1 MRSISIFVTFLIV
14 LLIPSVSLNAVPASP
29 FPINVS
35 QPDGTVLTIRIHG
48 DEFFNY
54 KTTVDGYPLIQNGDG
69 ILTYAQMNT
78 DGKLV
83 STSVKATNINKRSAT
98 EKTFIQNLSTN
109 IDFSKLRQLGRAMRS
124 IKSISQTSFLRAYPL
139 TGSPKS
145 LVILVNYKD
154 LSFVTPNPKTAFTNL
169 LNQKGYSTNGGTGSA
184 TDYFH
189 DSSTGVFNP
198 QFDVVGPFT
207 LPQNFA
213 YYGANDAS
221 GNDVNPRQMVIDACT
236 LAAASGVD
244 FSQYDTDKNG
254 VVDNVFI
261 YYAGHNEA
269 EGAAANTIWPHRWTL
284 ADYTTKFNGVSVY
297 DYACTSEL
305 RSNSGSNM
313 CGIGTFCHE
322 FGHVLGLPDYYVT
335 SGTDHHTLSE
345 WNIMDYGP
353 YLNNGRTP
361 PSYSAWDRF
370 YLNWLTPTEIKVSG
384 DYNLDTLTT
393 SNKAYLITRYGNF
406 NMNSANPTPAEFFTL
421 ENRQQKG
428 WDTYL
433 PGHGML
439 VTHIFYNSSDW
450 EQNIVNNSAS
460 AMGVDIVEADGIALT
475 ETTKIDSTLSGD
487 PFPGTSKVTSYNP
500 ILRDGT
506 DIHKPLARIRE
517 INGIIQFHFA
527 SNIVLTQN
535 LQPFSTVQ
543 GTPSAFQ
550 SATVSGTKIKDSI
563 NIKFNTGLH
572 FEMKKDTDPASAW
585 RKSITLIAVDSVIPL
600 TTIQIRYNPTVPSY
614 TSVHTDDI
622 EFVTVDGD
630 YADAPLSGTSTRA
643 VYVVPPVAENATDIT
658 FTSFLANW
666 NSVFDAV
673 GYYLT
678 VYNITDEASK
688 TTEGFDNGL
697 TAPIDWTITTKN
709 TSTST
714 IYSGVSAPSL
724 LFANSGEFVE
734 TEKYILPVT
743 QLSFFIRSLG
753 GSNGGFLVEAQT
765 DQNNWEK
772 VDSIPV
778 ISALDE
784 NSKTYTFSETKGYDR
799 FRFTYFKGIGS
810 VTFDDVTVNFTKKIN
825 YILQNSWITT
835 ASDTIS
841 NLVPTTTY
849 AYMVKASDKS
859 SHYENITAFSNVIS
873 VNTLT
878 YPTNNKLVATKDT
891 SNITKDANY
900 NIIVYLPSI
909 TSTLYVYNILGQCI
923 RTIKPDKTTIVISGL
938 QRNQV
943 YILKSNNLVAKIA
956 L

>member
-14 LLIPSVSLNAVPASP
+14 FLIPSVSLNAVPASP
-29 FPINVS
+29 FPVNIS

-54 KTTVDGYPLIQNGDG
+54 KTTVDGYPLIQDSKG
-69 ILTYAQMNT
+69 IFTYAQLNA
-78 DGKLV
+78 DGVLV
-83 STSVKATNINKRSAT
+83 STTVKATNINKRSAI

-124 IKSISQTSFLRAYPL
+124 IKSISQTSFLRGYPL

-154 LSFVTPNPKTAFTNL
+154 LNFVTPNPKTAFTNL
-169 LNQKGYSTNGGTGSA
+169 LNQKNYSTNGGTGSA

-189 DSSTGVFNP
+189 DSSTGVFSP

-207 LPQNFA
+207 LPQNMA

-244 FSQYDTDKNG
+244 FSQYDTDHNG

-261 YYAGHNEA
+261 YYAGYNEA
-269 EGAAANTIWPHRWTL
+269 EGAPANTIWPHRWTL
-284 ADYTTKFNGVSVY
+284 ADLTTKFNGVSVY

-393 SNKAYLITRYGNF
+393 SNKAFLITRYGNF
-406 NMNSANPTPAEFFTL
+406 NMNSTNPTPAEFFTL

-439 VTHIFYNSSDW
+439 VTHIFYNASDW
-450 EQNIVNNSAS
+450 EQNIVNNDAS

-475 ETTKIDSTLSGD
+475 ETTSIDPTLSGD
-487 PFPGTSKVTSYNP
+487 PFPGTSNVTSYNP

-527 SNIVLTQN
+527 SNIVLIQN

-550 SATVSGTKIKDSI
+550 TVTVSGTKIKDSI
-563 NIKFNTGLH
+563 NVKFNTGLH

-585 RKSITLIAVDSVIPL
+585 RKSITLIPVDSVVPT

-630 YADAPLSGTSTRA
+630 YADTQLSGTSTRA
-643 VYVVPPVAENATDIT
+643 VYVVPPVADNAKDAT

-678 VYNITDEASK
+678 VYNITDEASSI
-688 TTEGFDNGL
+688 TEGFDNGL
-697 TAPIDWTITTKN
+697 TPPIDWTITTKN

-714 IYSGVSAPSL
+714 IYSGVSEPSL
-724 LFANSGEFVE
+724 LFANSGEFVSTE
-734 TEKYILPVT
+734 TYLLPAT

-753 GSNGGFLVEAQT
+753 GSNGGFLVEAQN

-778 ISALDE
+778 TSALYE
-784 NSKTYTFSETKGYDR
+784 KSKTYTFSESKGYDR

-810 VTFDDVTVNFTKKIN
+810 VTFDDVTVNFNKKIN
-825 YILQNSWITT
+825 YILRNSWITAT
-835 ASDTIS
+835 SDTIS

-859 SHYENITAFSNVIS
+859 IHYENITAFSNVIS

-878 YPTNNKLVATKDT
+878 YPSNNKLVATKDG
-891 SNITKDANY
+891 NY
-900 NIIVYLPSI
+900 NITVYLPSV
-909 TSTLYVYNILGQCI
+909 TSTLYVYNILGQCV
-923 RTIKPDKTTIVISGL
+923 RTIEPDKTSIVISGL

-943 YILKSNNLVAKIA
+943 YILKSNNLVTKIA